1 MKYKDE
7 MSEFNPHLMN
17 KCQLP
22 GPKKNEFV
30 SYYTIEDNSEE
41 YNDEWRKEIYEKM
54 ANVKWDIAA
63 DHEPYVA

>member
-1 MKYKDE
+1 M
-7 MSEFNPHLMN
+7 
-17 KCQLP
+17 P

-30 SYYTIEDNSEE
+30 SYYTMEDNSEE

-63 DHEPYVA
+63 DHEPYVAWRASAENVKVIQKKRIEN